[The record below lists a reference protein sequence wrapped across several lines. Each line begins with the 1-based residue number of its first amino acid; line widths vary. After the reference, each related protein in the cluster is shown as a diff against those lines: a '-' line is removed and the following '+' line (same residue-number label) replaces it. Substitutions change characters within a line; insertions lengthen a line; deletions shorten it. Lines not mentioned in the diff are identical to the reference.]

1 VAVARAQQLVVLE
14 QVAALAQVC
23 RLLSVVLQ
31 SLSLAVAEAR
41 ETAVKFVQE
50 VQAAERQVLMV
61 LLAVA
66 VAALVEH
73 NLLPVQAEM
82 VVVELVV
89 QVAAVMVGQALVLHK
104 IQQRADQGS
113 VMVVAVLLIAETQAV
128 VVVAVAISVVVA
140 VAVMQ
145 LVWVVAEAVVT
156 SVVQVLQLVRL
167 LLEVVLHQVI
177 VLILLEVRVE
187 MAELQVRVET
197 VVDLLSR

>member
-197 VVDLLSR
+197 VVDLL